1 MPKSQSRSG
10 MSYYSNQTH
19 VIEAHTDLEPEQK
32 LWRAVLNQ
40 TFDDAFSPIT
50 ELKTKEVKKEA
61 LDYLRDMEINT
72 SLSTVCEYA
81 GFDVGY
87 VKRKVRKKITE
98 QLFGRKETNAT

>member
-10 MSYYSNQTH
+10 MSYYSNQIH

-40 TFDDAFSPIT
+40 TFDDAFNPIT
-50 ELKTKEVKKEA
+50 ELKTEEVKKEA
-61 LDYLRDMEINT
+61 LNYLRDMETNT

-87 VKRKVRKKITE
+87 VKRKVRKKIAE

>member
-10 MSYYSNQTH
+10 MSYYSNQIH

-72 SLSTVCEYA
+72 SLSAVCEYA
-81 GFDVGY
+81 GFDV
-87 VKRKVRKKITE
+87 R
-98 QLFGRKETNAT
+98 LC